1 MKVKDNLTNL
11 FNIIDNN
18 NAESDVFK
26 FVDSEL
32 LDKFYINMY
41 GERTV
46 TDIVLNL
53 DIQDLADIIA
63 NQYLNK
69 WNQIILQYLDS
80 ENILDD
86 YSETVKEINE
96 DIMSNKNVRTDTNRV
111 SAYNDDDFVNK
122 DEVISSD
129 DSDVTNDRNKN
140 IVRTKLKD
148 TDFYIKVNKY
158 LNDFNMYSIM
168 IVDLNEITTLSI
180 LN

>member
-26 FVDSEL
+26 YVDSEL

-41 GERTV
+41 GERYV

-96 DIMSNKNVRTDTNRV
+96 DIMTNKNVRTDTNRV

-148 TDFYIKVNKY
+148 TDFYIKVNNY

>member
-11 FNIIDNN
+11 FNIIDIN

-26 FVDSEL
+26 FIDSEL

-96 DIMSNKNVRTDTNRV
+96 DIMTNKNVRTDTNRV
-111 SAYNDDDFVNK
+111 SAYNDEDFVNK

-140 IVRTKLKD
+140 IIRTKLKD

>member
-11 FNIIDNN
+11 FNIIDTN

-26 FVDSEL
+26 FIDSEL

-96 DIMSNKNVRTDTNRV
+96 DIMTNKNVRTDTNRV
-111 SAYNDDDFVNK
+111 SAYNDEDFVNK